1 MPNLVA
7 MLEILVAFSILCV
20 AAVRSS
26 DPQLFN
32 VLSYGAIGDGAF
44 GKAWDDLCG
53 STSNYVV
60 LQIPNGKSFFLEPVN
75 FKGPCKPSHLQVQI
89 DGNLTAPTKPGDDNE
104 GIQNWIQFV
113 SLEGLV
119 VNGSGS
125 INGQGFAWPPHC
137 KRPTALVF
145 HNCNNLQILGLQSFN
160 SPRNHISISSCNYVR
175 LSNVYLSAP
184 ETSPN
189 TDGID
194 ISESTNIRIQ
204 ESVISTGDD
213 CVAINSGSSNINI
226 IRITCGPGHGI
237 SIGSLGHHESYAT
250 VEDVHVSSCTF
261 IGTQNGARI
270 KTWQGGSGYARN
282 ITFKDIILESVNR
295 SIIID
300 QFYCP
305 HKTCPSERMAVKI
318 SSVRFAGFYGTSL
331 DRRAISLNCSQTIG
345 CTNINLDNVNIT
357 AATPSEKPYA
367 SCINAHGM
375 AYNTSPPVPCL
386 IH

>member
-125 INGQGFAWPPHC
+125 INGQGFAC
-137 KRPTALVF
+137 
-145 HNCNNLQILGLQSFN
+145 
-160 SPRNHISISSCNYVR
+160 
-175 LSNVYLSAP
+175 
-184 ETSPN
+184 
-189 TDGID
+189 
-194 ISESTNIRIQ
+194 
-204 ESVISTGDD
+204 
-213 CVAINSGSSNINI
+213 
-226 IRITCGPGHGI
+226 
-237 SIGSLGHHESYAT
+237 IGSLGHHESYAT